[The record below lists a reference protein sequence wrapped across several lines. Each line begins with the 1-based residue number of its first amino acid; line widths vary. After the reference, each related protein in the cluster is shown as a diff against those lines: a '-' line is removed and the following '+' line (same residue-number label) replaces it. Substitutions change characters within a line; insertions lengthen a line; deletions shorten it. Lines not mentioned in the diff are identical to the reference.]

1 MDGKSR
7 RKTRKVIYHIADLI
21 ESKPDI
27 TPEEIEVAVVAFQR
41 KLQMIF
47 PRDLQ
52 YPKAGSR

>member
-1 MDGKSR
+1 M
-7 RKTRKVIYHIADLI
+7 IYHIADLI